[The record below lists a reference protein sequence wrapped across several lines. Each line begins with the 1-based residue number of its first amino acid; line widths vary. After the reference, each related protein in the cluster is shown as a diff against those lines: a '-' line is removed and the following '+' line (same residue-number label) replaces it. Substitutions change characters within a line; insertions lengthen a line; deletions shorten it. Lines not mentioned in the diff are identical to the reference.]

1 MFLHYIN
8 YVYVH
13 SFYLVIFKACACSN
27 CWMFGGKIRISL
39 AAIMIIETID
49 IHQNL

>member
-8 YVYVH
+8 YAYVH
-13 SFYLVIFKACACSN
+13 IFYLVIFKACSN
-27 CWMFGGKIRISL
+27 CWVFGEKIRISL